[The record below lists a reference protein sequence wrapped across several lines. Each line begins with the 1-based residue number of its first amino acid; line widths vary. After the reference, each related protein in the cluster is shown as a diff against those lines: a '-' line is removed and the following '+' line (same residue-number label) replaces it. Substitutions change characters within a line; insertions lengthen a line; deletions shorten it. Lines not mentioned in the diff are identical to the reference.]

1 MKLMRTILQAAN
13 ESQTEI
19 LSVNLN
25 CTSCRFS
32 FYYTLIVRLTLF
44 NEKISNLH
52 IKKAIN
58 QSDFLELVENY
69 HIIL

>member
-1 MKLMRTILQAAN
+1 MKLMRLYTQAAN

-25 CTSCRFS
+25 VPAIDSLS
-32 FYYTLIVRLTLF
+32 IYPDSKINLI

-58 QSDFLELVENY
+58 QV
-69 HIIL
+69 